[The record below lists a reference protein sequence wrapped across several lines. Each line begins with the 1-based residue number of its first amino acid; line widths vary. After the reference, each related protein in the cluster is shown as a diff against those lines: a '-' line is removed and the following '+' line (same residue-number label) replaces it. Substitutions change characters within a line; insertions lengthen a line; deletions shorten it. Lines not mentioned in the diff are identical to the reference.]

1 VLLRHHF
8 PVLDSF
14 KKLSKKLKKLK
25 KIQKTFYELGEVLQI
40 CLGRTPDAGDVPV
53 QGVFSSAT

>member
-1 VLLRHHF
+1 MLLRHHF

-14 KKLSKKLKKLK
+14 KKLSS
-25 KIQKTFYELGEVLQI
+25 FYELGEVLQS